1 MMKKV
6 TMKTTKEREKSD
18 DESDDDE
25 VDLLKEVDETKLTAN
40 TIQKILENSYYIGL
54 LRTQLDP
61 AHPDVLPEVRNADV
75 HVPKHHM
82 SHVFNNRYI
91 VQTLLM

>member
-1 MMKKV
+1 MKR
-6 TMKTTKEREKSD
+6 TMKTTKDDEDDKRKKSD

-61 AHPDVLPEVRNADV
+61 AHPDVLPEFRNADV
-75 HVPKHHM
+75 HVPI
-82 SHVFNNRYI
+82 SITFS
-91 VQTLLM
+91 